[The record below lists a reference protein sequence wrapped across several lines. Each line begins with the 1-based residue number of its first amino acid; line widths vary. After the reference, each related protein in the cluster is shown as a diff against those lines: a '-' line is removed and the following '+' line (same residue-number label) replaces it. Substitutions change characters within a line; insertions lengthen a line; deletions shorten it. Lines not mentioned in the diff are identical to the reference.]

1 MADLDKPEELAKAAT
16 RVAAYQDRRSQSSGL
31 DKEEIHAFDVGPDD
45 EGFYLRS
52 SDLRALVSQALARRD
67 GVEEPVGDVIEGVQN
82 AIKGLRAHVA
92 AIQADKRAGTNAGSI
107 YNCINDLPNII
118 RQLEAAEFEIEA
130 EFERYEDAR
139 PAPTTPDL
147 RDQMAMAALT
157 GLLAGGWP
165 VHDDPSFQAYILADL
180 MLAERNRTNKGEDRN
195 G

>member
-1 MADLDKPEELAKAAT
+1 MPGSPH
-16 RVAAYQDRRSQSSGL
+16 YN
-31 DKEEIHAFDVGPDD
+31 P
-45 EGFYLRS
+45 
-52 SDLRALVSQALARRD
+52 QALARRD

-139 PAPTTPDL
+139 PAPTAPDL

-157 GLLAGGWP
+157 GLCADPNTAGEEPLRLA
-165 VHDDPSFQAYILADL
+165 HTAYWLADA
-180 MLAERNRTNKGEDRN
+180 MLAERNRTTKGEDHV
-195 G
+195 